1 VRYGTVCPEGFLPAF
16 SVDTE
21 AEAKQL
27 MAMLPLAI
35 DGRHY
40 AAELIDSNLEPMSG
54 DKRIDAFVRF
64 GLRLEA
70 IHNQIFNK
78 ENKNGKKHK

>member
-1 VRYGTVCPEGFLPAF
+1 MRYGTVCPDGFLPAF

-35 DGRHY
+35 DGKWY
-40 AAELIDSNLEPMSG
+40 AAELINSDGQPLSG
-54 DKRIDAFVRF
+54 DERIDAFVRF
-64 GLRLEA
+64 GKRLES
-70 IHNQIFNK
+70 IYNQIFNK
-78 ENKNGKKHK
+78 ENSNA